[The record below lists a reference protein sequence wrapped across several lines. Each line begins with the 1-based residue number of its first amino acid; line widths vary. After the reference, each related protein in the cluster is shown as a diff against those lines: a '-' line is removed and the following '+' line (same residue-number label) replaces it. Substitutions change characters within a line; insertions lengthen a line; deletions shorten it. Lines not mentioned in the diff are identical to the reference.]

1 MQEKTDKELY
11 KEFLLGNNESF
22 EEIVKRHKNS
32 IIYFIQRYTKSIDI
46 AEDLAQDVF
55 LYVLIH
61 KKNYR
66 FEYSLKT
73 YLYTIAKS
81 KALNYIKRE
90 KRIVA
95 IDEKEYENIKD
106 VEELEEKVFKN
117 ERAENLKNAIQKL
130 KLEYQN
136 VIYLADIEELSY
148 KEILKICRWLDF
160 DTSNKVFKGSMDYIQ
175 NEYNEN
181 NDAVN
186 KIIEIAL
193 KNDKTYILGIGA
205 ITNIALAIKKE
216 PKIIDKIEVIWLGGN
231 ELGNKDN
238 LEYNFRQ
245 DVEAVKIVLESQV
258 KLTILPCKNI
268 VSTLRIDINTLKE
281 NIGNKSELCD
291 YLIKRFYNDGYHGI
305 QESRVIWDI
314 SVIAYMINK
323 NWFETKEISS
333 PNIKEDTSY
342 EMTQNKHNVTFVT
355 KLNRDKI
362 YEDLFNK
369 LGARNEV

>member
-22 EEIVKRHKNS
+22 EEIVIRHKNS

-95 IDEKEYENIKD
+95 ID

-117 ERAENLKNAIQKL
+117 ERTENLKNAIQKL

-136 VIYLADIEELSY
+136 AIYLADIEELSY
-148 KEILKICRWLDF
+148 KEIGHILNKT
-160 DTSNKVFKGSMDYIQ
+160 TSNVKILIYRARRAL
-175 NEYNEN
+175 E
-181 NDAVN
+181 
-186 KIIEIAL
+186 KII
-193 KNDKTYILGIGA
+193 
-205 ITNIALAIKKE
+205 
-216 PKIIDKIEVIWLGGN
+216 
-231 ELGNKDN
+231 
-238 LEYNFRQ
+238 LEEGY
-245 DVEAVKIVLESQV
+245 KY
-258 KLTILPCKNI
+258 
-268 VSTLRIDINTLKE
+268 E
-281 NIGNKSELCD
+281 N
-291 YLIKRFYNDGYHGI
+291 
-305 QESRVIWDI
+305 
-314 SVIAYMINK
+314 
-323 NWFETKEISS
+323 
-333 PNIKEDTSY
+333 
-342 EMTQNKHNVTFVT
+342 
-355 KLNRDKI
+355 
-362 YEDLFNK
+362 
-369 LGARNEV
+369 

>member
-32 IIYFIQRYTKSIDI
+32 IIYFIERQTVIVNVSELIKISIDI

-117 ERAENLKNAIQKL
+117 ERAENLKNAIRISKCNIFSR
-130 KLEYQN
+130 YRR
-136 VIYLADIEELSY
+136 IEL
-148 KEILKICRWLDF
+148 
-160 DTSNKVFKGSMDYIQ
+160 
-175 NEYNEN
+175 
-181 NDAVN
+181 
-186 KIIEIAL
+186 
-193 KNDKTYILGIGA
+193 
-205 ITNIALAIKKE
+205 
-216 PKIIDKIEVIWLGGN
+216 
-231 ELGNKDN
+231 
-238 LEYNFRQ
+238 
-245 DVEAVKIVLESQV
+245 
-258 KLTILPCKNI
+258 
-268 VSTLRIDINTLKE
+268 
-281 NIGNKSELCD
+281 
-291 YLIKRFYNDGYHGI
+291 
-305 QESRVIWDI
+305 
-314 SVIAYMINK
+314 
-323 NWFETKEISS
+323 
-333 PNIKEDTSY
+333 
-342 EMTQNKHNVTFVT
+342 
-355 KLNRDKI
+355 
-362 YEDLFNK
+362 
-369 LGARNEV
+369 

>member
-22 EEIVKRHKNS
+22 EEIVIRHKNS

-81 KALNYIKRE
+81 KALNYI
-90 KRIVA
+90 A

-148 KEILKICRWLDF
+148 KEIGHVLNKT
-160 DTSNKVFKGSMDYIQ
+160 TSNV
-175 NEYNEN
+175 
-181 NDAVN
+181 
-186 KIIEIAL
+186 KILIYRARRAL
-193 KNDKTYILGIGA
+193 
-205 ITNIALAIKKE
+205 E
-216 PKIIDKIEVIWLGGN
+216 
-231 ELGNKDN
+231 
-238 LEYNFRQ
+238 
-245 DVEAVKIVLESQV
+245 KIVLEEGY
-258 KLTILPCKNI
+258 KY
-268 VSTLRIDINTLKE
+268 E
-281 NIGNKSELCD
+281 N
-291 YLIKRFYNDGYHGI
+291 
-305 QESRVIWDI
+305 
-314 SVIAYMINK
+314 
-323 NWFETKEISS
+323 
-333 PNIKEDTSY
+333 
-342 EMTQNKHNVTFVT
+342 
-355 KLNRDKI
+355 
-362 YEDLFNK
+362 
-369 LGARNEV
+369 

>member
-32 IIYFIQRYTKSIDI
+32 IIYFIQRYTKSI
-46 AEDLAQDVF
+46 DLAQDVF

-148 KEILKICRWLDF
+148 KEIGHVLNKT
-160 DTSNKVFKGSMDYIQ
+160 TSNVKILIYRARRAL
-175 NEYNEN
+175 E
-181 NDAVN
+181 
-186 KIIEIAL
+186 KII
-193 KNDKTYILGIGA
+193 
-205 ITNIALAIKKE
+205 
-216 PKIIDKIEVIWLGGN
+216 
-231 ELGNKDN
+231 
-238 LEYNFRQ
+238 LEEGY
-245 DVEAVKIVLESQV
+245 KY
-258 KLTILPCKNI
+258 
-268 VSTLRIDINTLKE
+268 E
-281 NIGNKSELCD
+281 N
-291 YLIKRFYNDGYHGI
+291 
-305 QESRVIWDI
+305 
-314 SVIAYMINK
+314 
-323 NWFETKEISS
+323 
-333 PNIKEDTSY
+333 
-342 EMTQNKHNVTFVT
+342 
-355 KLNRDKI
+355 
-362 YEDLFNK
+362 
-369 LGARNEV
+369 